1 MKSDNL
7 ALKVVQ
13 NEAAKIEEASVR
25 KQPWGLHRL
34 IRVGPSIDIR
44 CSNTVF
50 TKEKGK
56 ESL

>member
-1 MKSDNL
+1 MKSGNL
-7 ALKVVQ
+7 ALKVVR
-13 NEAAKIEEASVR
+13 NEATKVEDTFVR

-34 IRVGPSIDIR
+34 IHVGPSIDIR

-50 TKEKGK
+50 TKEKGR